1 MDLSILID
9 LGLIVVAATIFGY
22 IARLLKQPSLLAYIL
37 AGVVLGP
44 IGLGA
49 LGYSF
54 QGVRIGISNLQDIR
68 ILSELGIAFLLFSVG
83 VEIDIRKFLGVGK
96 IAAMGATLQVVLT
109 IATVMLFSLLFPGI
123 ISFEQSVF
131 LGVILSFSST
141 MVVVKLLGD
150 SYQINTLHGRLLIG
164 FLLMQDLLVILAI
177 PLLQDI
183 ETALSP
189 AFLSLVVVKV
199 AVLVAAATVINR
211 HILPRMFRFSLN
223 YQEEFYLAALS
234 SCFIFI
240 GLAIA
245 MNLPI
250 AIGAFI
256 GGLALSTLPYNTEI
270 FNKIRGLRDFFVI
283 LFFVSLGMQLTPSFA
298 AVPFALIA
306 FIIATVLVIK
316 PLIYYFI
323 TLFSGYGS
331 RISVMVALGL
341 ANISEF
347 SLIVAQMGFDPTASP
362 GTSVLSE
369 GLFSLTIL
377 TITVSMVLAPY
388 LMGAQNGV
396 NRAFDK
402 AARHLPK
409 KIKRKMFTAK
419 LSSLENT
426 PSRLCN
432 HILILGGGTMGSNI
446 AKALYKHYP
455 TLVLDQDSEVVYSC
469 IRQGIRASYCDAGE
483 TEELEKANP
492 KEAKLV
498 ILAIP
503 DIKASL
509 KTLGFVKKAN
519 KNVPV
524 FARAHYYKDA
534 LKLYE
539 AGADFVCMPHVI
551 GGNVFLK
558 EISKFLD
565 SGKLAAIVNLENE
578 YMEYLKGKA
587 KEERQRLE
595 F

>member
-37 AGVVLGP
+37 AGIVLGP

-54 QGVRIGISNLQDIR
+54 QGVRIGISNMQDIR

-83 VEIDIRKFLGVGK
+83 VEIDIRKFLGMGK

-109 IATVMLFSLLFPGI
+109 IGTVMLFSLLFPGI

-189 AFLSLVVVKV
+189 AFLPLVVVKV
-199 AVLVAAATVINR
+199 AVLVAAAAVINR

-240 GLAIA
+240 GLAIL

-316 PLIYYFI
+316 PVIYYFI

-347 SLIVAQMGFDPTASP
+347 SLIVAQMGFDPTSP
-362 GTSVLSE
+362 ATSVLSE

-409 KIKRKMFTAK
+409 KIKRKRFTAK

-426 PSRLCN
+426 PSKLCN

-469 IRQGIRASYCDAGE
+469 MRQGIKASYCDAEE
-483 TEELEKANP
+483 TNELEKANP

-503 DIKASL
+503 NIKASL
-509 KTLGFVKKAN
+509 KTLRFVKKAN
-519 KNVPV
+519 KNTPV

-558 EISKFLD
+558 EISKFLE
-565 SGKLAAIVNLENE
+565 SGKLATIANLENE
-578 YMEYLKGKA
+578 YMEYLKQKA
-587 KEERQRLE
+587 KEERQHLE